1 MKSSLF
7 VIIASSIIL
16 AGCAKNSEKVSAT
29 YVSPEQY
36 ASLSCDQLSTEAQRL
51 STRANE
57 VAGVQDKT
65 AKGDAIATGISL
77 ILFWPAAF
85 FVNGGKENEAEL
97 GRLKGQLEAVQA
109 KNIEKGCPQIF
120 ETSAAK

>member
-1 MKSSLF
+1 MKSPLF

-36 ASLSCDQLSTEAQRL
+36 ASFSCDQLSTEGQRL

-57 VAGVQDKT
+57 VAGVQDKA

-85 FVNGGKENEAEL
+85 LVNGGKENEAEL